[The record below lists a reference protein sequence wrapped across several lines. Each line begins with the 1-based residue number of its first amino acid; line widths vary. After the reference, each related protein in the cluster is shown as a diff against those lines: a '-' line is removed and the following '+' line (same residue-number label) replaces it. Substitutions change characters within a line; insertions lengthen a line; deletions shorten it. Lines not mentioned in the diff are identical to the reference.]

1 MPRRGRDRRSP
12 RTSTPDRHS
21 FEHDTSYSYARWG
34 EGQPYA
40 SPYNRPFWRQDRD
53 PDEYDPRVLGPERQ
67 EAGEGAPVDH
77 SGRGPLGYRR
87 PDDRIEDDVNWG
99 LTVDPRIDATAVEV
113 TVLDG
118 EVTLG
123 GRVGKTIEKRVA
135 QEAAEGVFG
144 VREVVNRI
152 QIDAAGET

>member
-12 RTSTPDRHS
+12 RTSRAERPS
-21 FEHDTSYSYARWG
+21 FEQDSSYSYARWG
-34 EGQPYA
+34 EGQPHA
-40 SPYNRPFWRQDRD
+40 SPYNRPFWRQPRD
-53 PDEYDPRVLGPERQ
+53 PDEHDPRVLDSEPR
-67 EAGEGAPVDH
+67 EGDQAPVDH

-87 PDDRIEDDVNWG
+87 PDDRIEDDVNWR

-113 TVLDG
+113 GVRDG
-118 EVTLG
+118 EVTLA
-123 GRVGKTIEKRVA
+123 GRVGGSPEKRVA

-144 VREVVNRI
+144 VRAVVNRI